1 MSIESRIAE
10 LELVLPTASDPQ
22 GSYCNCVR
30 TGNLLYVSGKGPV
43 AGLSDVPKG
52 KLGREYTTEQ
62 GYEFARVTGLDI
74 LAAVKLELGSLDR
87 VARVVKLQGFVNA
100 TEAFEQHP
108 KVLDGCSDLMAQV
121 FGDKGVHARSVFG
134 AQSLRGN
141 LPIIIDSIFEVYS

>member
-1 MSIESRIAE
+1 MAE

-43 AGLSDVPKG
+43 AGLNDVPKG

-62 GYEFARVTGLDI
+62 GYEFAKVTGLDI

-100 TEAFEQHP
+100 TETFEQHP